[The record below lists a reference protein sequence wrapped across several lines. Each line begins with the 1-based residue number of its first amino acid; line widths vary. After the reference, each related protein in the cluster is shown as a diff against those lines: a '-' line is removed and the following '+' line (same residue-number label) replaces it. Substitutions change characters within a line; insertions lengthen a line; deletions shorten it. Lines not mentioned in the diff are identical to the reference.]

1 MDTAGVP
8 NLMPS
13 HVCLDQVDFIINN
26 PVCRIKTTE
35 AGKLMIFRVSAD
47 REFSRSGKDMGQQ
60 RYPSYLEAKLGAFGG
75 ELQRGAA
82 EKVADSRDEGSRDE
96 AREKEGYDETR

>member
-1 MDTAGVP
+1 MDTMGVP

-26 PVCRIKTTE
+26 PVCRIKTSE

-47 REFSRSGKDMGQQ
+47 REFGRSRKDMGQP
-60 RYPSYLEAKLGAFGG
+60 RYPSYLGAKLGAFRE
-75 ELQRGAA
+75 EL
-82 EKVADSRDEGSRDE
+82 
-96 AREKEGYDETR
+96 